1 MLGGISMPQDRFIKN
16 IQRVRVKTEGLQ
28 RLRDEWLDKKTD
40 DWLHQAEKRLPKR
53 RKIAKTH

>member
-1 MLGGISMPQDRFIKN
+1 MPQDRFIKN